1 MRKLVRTSLSLA
13 LLALVP
19 LAGLAAPLGRLKK
32 LEPVAAGVGRL
43 YPESSETIR
52 IVVKDERPADP
63 VLIAGMMERALMG
76 PALIGQYSEE
86 PNAAAR
92 LFEAAAK
99 EAVEVLGMK
108 VGDGGPILELTVPA
122 FRVEWVAH
130 NFGGVNVLAF
140 GNLQTSLKGADGA
153 ELAAKTFRWA
163 SWDSSLKIPFLS
175 TYARAAWE
183 ATARTLLAAFPKKA
197 EPAAIQRVLSSLA
210 TAREDAAS
218 HATFWLG
225 IAGADDPAVTDKLVS
240 LFRSA
245 EDQTMYEWAA
255 LSLARLGA
263 PGVREELEAV
273 LSGAKKLKEWDPR
286 EDAEEAFT
294 LVNALGTLGVAD
306 LATKI
311 PPTIERHRERL
322 TDLVQFLATGE
333 MPKMST
339 KLSEELTKAR
349 AKKKL

>member
-1 MRKLVRTSLSLA
+1 MRKLVRTTLPLA
-13 LLALVP
+13 LFALVP

-32 LEPVAAGVGRL
+32 LEPVTSGVGRM
-43 YPESSETIR
+43 YPESTEAIR

-92 LFEAAAK
+92 LFESAAK

-108 VGDGGPILELTVPA
+108 VGDGGTVLELTVPA

-140 GNLQTSLKGADGA
+140 GILQTSLKGADGA

-163 SWDSSLKIPFLS
+163 SWDSSLKIPFLGV
-175 TYARAAWE
+175 YARAAWE
-183 ATARTLLAAFPKKA
+183 ATARTLLTAFPKKA

-210 TAREDAAS
+210 TAKEEAAS
-218 HATFWLG
+218 HAVFWLG
-225 IAGADDPAVTDKLVS
+225 IAGGDDASVAEKLLS

-245 EDQTMYEWAA
+245 EDQTIYEWSA

-263 PGVREELEAV
+263 PGAREELEAV
-273 LSGAKKLKEWDPR
+273 LSGAKKLGEWDPR

-306 LATKI
+306 LGAKV
-311 PPTIERHRERL
+311 PPTLQRHRERVS
-322 TDLVQFLATGE
+322 DLVHFLATGE
-333 MPKMST
+333 IPKMSP
-339 KLSEELTKAR
+339 KLSEELAKAR

>member
-1 MRKLVRTSLSLA
+1 VRKLDRTTLAFAFLA
-13 LLALVP
+13 LAPLFALS
-19 LAGLAAPLGRLKK
+19 APLGRIKELK
-32 LEPVAAGVGRL
+32 PATSGVGRL
-43 YPESSETIR
+43 FPESADTIR
-52 IVVKDERPADP
+52 VVVRDERPADP
-63 VLIAGMMERALMG
+63 VLIAGLMERALMG
-76 PALIGQYSEE
+76 PALIGQYSDK
-86 PNAAAR
+86 PNAAAG

-99 EAVEVLGMK
+99 EAVELLGMK
-108 VGDGGPILELTVPA
+108 VGDGGTVLELTVRD

-140 GNLQTSLKGADGA
+140 GNLQTSLKSADGA

-163 SWDSSLKIPFLS
+163 SWDSSLKIPFPS
-175 TYARAAWE
+175 VYARAAWE

-210 TAREDAAS
+210 TAKEDAAC
-218 HATFWLG
+218 HAVFWLG
-225 IAGADDPAVTDKLVS
+225 IAGADDPAAVERLFS
-240 LFRSA
+240 LFRFA

-255 LSLARLGA
+255 LALARLGA
-263 PGVREELEAV
+263 PGAREEFEAV

-294 LVNALGTLGVAD
+294 LVHALGILGVAD
-306 LATKI
+306 LGAKI
-311 PPTIERHRERL
+311 PPTIQRHRERL

-333 MPKMST
+333 MPKMSP
-339 KLSEELTKAR
+339 KLAQELTKAK